1 MVILLLVSLCENC
14 LKRIFALT
22 CELIKCYCIH
32 VKFNNS
38 FVSSSIYLVVF
49 KYLIFLCVDRMDI
62 IIKDA

>member
-1 MVILLLVSLCENC
+1 MVILLFVSMCENC

-38 FVSSSIYLVVF
+38 FVSSFVLF
-49 KYLIFLCVDRMDI
+49 
-62 IIKDA
+62 